1 MVGKDG
7 LFKPGRGRVCRV
19 RKTEGELQTGQGH
32 ELQSEYKL
40 MALIIYHG
48 ETYTSITLV
57 VKIFLKSEVLLL

>member
-1 MVGKDG
+1 VVGKDG

-19 RKTEGELQTGQGH
+19 RKTGGELQTGQSH

-40 MALIIYHG
+40 MALIIYHR

>member
-1 MVGKDG
+1 M
-7 LFKPGRGRVCRV
+7 
-19 RKTEGELQTGQGH
+19 RKTGGELQTGQGH